1 MGCEALRV
9 AHGMLYALVGPR
21 AWARRGYPPLQG
33 GLKLTRP
40 QQNAC
45 SAFLALCAEVEP
57 PAS

>member
-1 MGCEALRV
+1 MGPSSMAPCTQAV
-9 AHGMLYALVGPR
+9 
-21 AWARRGYPPLQG
+21 ARRGYPPLQG

-57 PAS
+57 PAG